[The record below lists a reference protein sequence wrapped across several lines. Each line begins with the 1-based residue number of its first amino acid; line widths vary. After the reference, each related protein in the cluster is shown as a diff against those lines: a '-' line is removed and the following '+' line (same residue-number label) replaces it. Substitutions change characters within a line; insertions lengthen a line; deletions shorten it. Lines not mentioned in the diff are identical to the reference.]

1 MLKSYIKKAIVLITI
16 FSSSAVFSAYL
27 DFSSNWNAVSTIPMS
42 KRTAS
47 SVVNS
52 CPTVQNY
59 AMKNGDRSGA
69 MVVAGPH
76 TSNTD
81 EHLHLTVR
89 LYNNGIHE
97 RTCHVYVDQKGNFTS
112 CKCFYT

>member
-27 DFSSNWNAVSTIPMS
+27 DFTAPVLICVKYPLS

-59 AMKNGDRSGA
+59 AMKKGDRSGA